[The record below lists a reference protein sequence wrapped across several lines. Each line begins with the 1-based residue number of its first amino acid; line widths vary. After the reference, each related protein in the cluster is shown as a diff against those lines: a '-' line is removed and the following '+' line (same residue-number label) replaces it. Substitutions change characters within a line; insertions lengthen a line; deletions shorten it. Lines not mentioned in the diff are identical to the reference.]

1 MSKFIDYLGPD
12 SLEMKDESG
21 NTLFHYAVGCLDE
34 ISIQKMIEKGANLVS
49 DFLKTLNFGKI
60 NIVFF
65 RCARTPPR

>member
-34 ISIQKMIEKGANLVS
+34 LSIQKMIEKGANLVRNQIEEFS
-49 DFLKTLNFGKI
+49 LCCCVHDN
-60 NIVFF
+60 
-65 RCARTPPR
+65 